1 MSRVSGLLALLVS
14 DALQGLQVPIVDPT
28 PPQLHASLLAEQP
41 EDDARQAGRL
51 LLVDNVRHPSVHKA
65 QAFCQVID
73 EIQPH
78 LWLPSEEVFEILP
91 SHEGEDGGL

>member
-1 MSRVSGLLALLVS
+1 
-14 DALQGLQVPIVDPT
+14 
-28 PPQLHASLLAEQP
+28 
-41 EDDARQAGRL
+41 
-51 LLVDNVRHPSVHKA
+51 VHKA
-65 QAFCQVID
+65 QAFCPVID